1 MQNYS
6 KNKMESFYLK
16 YGKRIC
22 DIVIALVALVILS
35 PLFLIVPILV
45 KLDSPGPVFFLQERV
60 GKDFKKFRIIKF
72 RTMVVDAPKSKNTIT
87 KKSDT
92 RITRIGKILRKF
104 KIDEMPQIINVL
116 KGDMSV
122 VGPRSDVEKYV
133 KMFEKD
139 FREILRVRP
148 GMAGYVITKFRNEEE
163 ILERYEDLEEGYIKE
178 VLPRKIALDKEY
190 IENISF
196 WNDVKIFFLTF
207 LSVVT
212 KWY

>member
-1 MQNYS
+1 MLR
-6 KNKMESFYLK
+6 FLF
-16 YGKRIC
+16 GKDAYARAWKR
-22 DIVIALVALVILS
+22 VIDMALAIASLIILS
-35 PLFLIVPILV
+35 PIFLIVPILI

-60 GKDFKKFRIIKF
+60 GKDFKKFKIIKF
-72 RTMVVDAPKSKNTIT
+72 RTMVVEAPKLGNTIT
-87 KKSDT
+87 KKSDE
-92 RITRIGKILRKF
+92 RITRVGKFLRKF

-133 KMFEKD
+133 NMFKDD

-148 GMAGYVITKFRNEEE
+148 GMAGYVITRFRNEEE
-163 ILERYEDLEEGYIKE
+163 ILEKYENLEEGYIKE

-190 IENISF
+190 VKNISF
-196 WNDVKIFFLTF
+196 WNDIKIFLLTF

>member
-1 MQNYS
+1 MMN
-6 KNKMESFYLK
+6 FYLK
-16 YGKRIC
+16 YVKRIC
-22 DIVIALVALVILS
+22 DIAIALVALVILS
-35 PLFLIVPILV
+35 PLFLVVPILI

-60 GKDFKKFRIIKF
+60 GKDFKKFGIIKF

-87 KKSDT
+87 KKSDA
-92 RITRIGKILRKF
+92 RITRIGKILRKL

-116 KGDMSV
+116 RGDMSV

-163 ILERYEDLEEGYIKE
+163 ILERYKDLEEGYIKE
-178 VLPRKIALDKEY
+178 VLPRKIALDKKY